1 MTSLKKIAATLLER
15 RHRMT
20 HVVLPGDLIS
30 QLGSEGMQEAL
41 RRTWLVPDMMSGS
54 LTVNCNLGIVA
65 QMEDAAKE
73 LCEDCKKEPCEC
85 KPAVKESQMSAW
97 ETMPPL
103 DKVSR
108 AFVVQHAERLH
119 EFAAPGSGQGDR
131 PAPAP
136 TAQPTSIQPNSANA
150 VRPMTATNAP
160 APDHNV
166 GDGVIVAEEGKTYAG
181 RVKARSPDGTYEISF
196 GSTRPTVERRYRK
209 EEMQTLSQDPTVPP
223 GQ

>member
-119 EFAAPGSGQGDR
+119 EFCGPGLR
-131 PAPAP
+131 PG
-136 TAQPTSIQPNSANA
+136 
-150 VRPMTATNAP
+150 RPP
-160 APDHNV
+160 
-166 GDGVIVAEEGKTYAG
+166 
-181 RVKARSPDGTYEISF
+181 RARPDGPAHQHPTEQRQRGAAHDRHQRARARTIMSGT
-196 GSTRPTVERRYRK
+196 GS
-209 EEMQTLSQDPTVPP
+209 S
-223 GQ
+223 